1 MVDTTVAPAGAAG
14 GPMAISPKLLGDG
27 EHVIISTRT
36 HWKALV
42 LPVLVL
48 LVTCAAAGFLL
59 AVVPSGSS
67 HAVMAWVVVAVAV
80 LVIGWFAAR
89 PFLLWLTASYTV
101 TNRRLINRSGVFTRR
116 GRDIPLQRI
125 NDVASERGVLDR
137 LLGCGTLV
145 VSDASE
151 EGRSVLPDV
160 PHVEQLHL
168 QITNLLY
175 AADHDPDDDSA
186 RRYPLEPDRW

>member
-1 MVDTTVAPAGAAG
+1 MS
-14 GPMAISPKLLGDG
+14 ISPKLLGDG
-27 EHVIISTRT
+27 EHVIASTRT

-42 LPVLVL
+42 LPVLAL
-48 LVTCAAAGFLL
+48 LVTCAAAGFLI

-67 HAVMAWVVVAVAV
+67 HDV
-80 LVIGWFAAR
+80 LVWVIVALALLLIGYATVR
-89 PFLLWLTASYTV
+89 PFLVWVTAAYTV

-125 NDVASERGVLDR
+125 NDVTYERDLLDR

-145 VSDASE
+145 ISDASE

-160 PHVEQLHL
+160 PHVERLQLV
-168 QITNLLY
+168 IADLLFGN
-175 AADHDPDDDSA
+175 AGSTDDEGGSLGPPRP
-186 RRYPLEPDRW
+186 RRW